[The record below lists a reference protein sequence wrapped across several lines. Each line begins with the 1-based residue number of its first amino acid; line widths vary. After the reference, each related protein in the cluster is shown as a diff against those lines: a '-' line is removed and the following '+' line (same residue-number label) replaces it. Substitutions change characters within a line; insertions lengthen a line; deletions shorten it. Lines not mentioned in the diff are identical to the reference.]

1 MISLSGSYTP
11 LISVI
16 IATKNSVDCLPAALQ
31 SVKVQEGCSVECVV
45 IDGCSTDGTQDII
58 SSNSD
63 IVGKWVSEKDDGI
76 ASAFNKG
83 LSLASGELIYFLGA
97 DDVLYD
103 NRVFADII
111 THLQFLP
118 RPHFIYGDIYYS
130 YHHGR
135 KLVHRNYQWGKFRK
149 YNCMPHQAM
158 FLDRWFF
165 ERYGGFDARYKYA
178 MDYEHISRFIEEFQP
193 QYLERVIAV
202 MGRYGTS
209 SDVLPVHAE
218 MDRVRRARGYAGNM
232 QIYLDN
238 LVLRFKLAVA
248 RYSGANW

>member
-1 MISLSGSYTP
+1 MNGQMESYAP

-16 IATKNSVDCLPAALQ
+16 IATKNNFDCLPAALQ
-31 SVKVQEGCSVECVV
+31 SVRVQAGCRVECVV
-45 IDGCSTDGTQDII
+45 IDGYSTDGTQDII
-58 SSNSD
+58 SANSD

-83 LSLASGELIYFLGA
+83 LNLASGELIYFLGA

-135 KLVHRNYQWGKFRK
+135 KLVRRNYQWRKFRK
-149 YNCMPHQAM
+149 YNCMPHQSM
-158 FLDRWFF
+158 FLDRLFF

-218 MDRVRRARGYAGNM
+218 MDKVRRAKGYAGNVR
-232 QIYLDN
+232 IFLDN

-248 RYSGANW
+248 RHSGRNW